1 MKKVFAES
9 SAADKA
15 DGNGTN
21 ERLLIGAAL
30 HSLFM

>member
-15 DGNGTN
+15 DEN
-21 ERLLIGAAL
+21 EKITTVIGAAL